1 MKLLRPSKIDMEEVG
16 GSILPEPIMPCI
28 VQSGSLS
35 PLQEL
40 RTAPNQSRC
49 QQGCQ
54 ICLAHQQSLLP
65 QLKDTLIFDANNSTI
80 LVKWNQSSDCCS
92 WAGISCEVG
101 RVTGLDLSH
110 EPITGGINDNSCL
123 WNLIY
128 LKTLD
133 LPFIPSRANL
143 SYLNLS
149 SSFSGQIPKEISLLK
164 KLRILDLSDSSN
176 LRISNLR
183 MLVQNLT
190 ELEELYLDYVYI
202 SAPGYEWGQALSS
215 SLPNLRVLIMAHC
228 GLGSPIHRS
237 LAKLQHLSVIV
248 LSYNKLSSPVPTL
261 RIPNISDNGLLEGS
275 LPEFPTNS
283 DLQFLDIRFTN
294 FSGPLPKSIAT
305 LTQLVHLDSSHNQFV
320 GPISSA
326 HLESLLNLVSI
337 NLSNNAFNGNI
348 LSSLFTLPLL
358 EGIDLSNNQFSSQIL
373 EFPNAPS
380 SMLESIDL
388 SSNKLQSPISIFNQ
402 LHGKIPILSP
412 YVYYVDLSSNSFTSS
427 VPSEIGKNHR
437 NTFYFSLSN
446 NSLTGIIPDSI
457 CEAINLQL
465 LDPSNNKLTGIIP
478 TCMLAK
484 SVTIEVNR
492 HNNKLSGPIL
502 DLFPVGCGL
511 RTLDLS
517 GNFLTKSNPKSLANC
532 RQLEDLDLGNNQML
546 DTFPIFLKNISSLR
560 VLSLRSHKF
569 YGQVTCTDS
578 IGDWPMIEIVDI
590 ASNNFSGELPGKCLT
605 KWHTMMTVGGRIDSS
620 PLPGLIG
627 TEHDYQ
633 VAAAIIN
640 KGVETKMIP
649 SSFGNIRQIESLD
662 LSRNHLNCTIPAS
675 LSNLN
680 FLGFLNLSYNQ
691 LHGRIPTGNQIQI
704 FSTDRFQGNQ
714 GLCGLPVT
722 LNCPGDAAAPDISPE
737 TPKANRSISGNNDI
751 EWNLISAEI
760 GFIVGFGTVIGP
772 LVFRKRWWK
781 RYFDRVEDIAFSI
794 LPQKFLRNGCHG
806 RWEQEEESVLV
817 AKDQLRWMSGG
828 D

>member
-1 MKLLRPSKIDMEEVG
+1 MF
-16 GSILPEPIMPCI
+16 
-28 VQSGSLS
+28 Q
-35 PLQEL
+35 
-40 RTAPNQSRC
+40 
-49 QQGCQ
+49 
-54 ICLAHQQSLLP
+54 
-65 QLKDTLIFDANNSTI
+65 
-80 LVKWNQSSDCCS
+80 
-92 WAGISCEVG
+92 
-101 RVTGLDLSH
+101 
-110 EPITGGINDNSCL
+110 
-123 WNLIY
+123 
-128 LKTLD
+128 
-133 LPFIPSRANL
+133 
-143 SYLNLS
+143 
-149 SSFSGQIPKEISLLK
+149 
-164 KLRILDLSDSSN
+164 
-176 LRISNLR
+176 
-183 MLVQNLT
+183 
-190 ELEELYLDYVYI
+190 
-202 SAPGYEWGQALSS
+202 
-215 SLPNLRVLIMAHC
+215 
-228 GLGSPIHRS
+228 
-237 LAKLQHLSVIV
+237 
-248 LSYNKLSSPVPTL
+248 VPTL
-261 RIPNISDNGLLEGS
+261 RILSISDNGLLEGS

-388 SSNKLQSPISIFNQ
+388 SSNKLQSPISIFLIYDLLLEILENFPNLSHQLELNYLDLSANQICGDIPNWIWNVGSFELLNLSHNHLMSIEEPYNISHHNGLDLSFNQ
-402 LHGKIPILSP
+402 LHGKIPILPP

-517 GNFLTKSNPKSLANC
+517 GNFLTKSIPKSLANC

-546 DTFPIFLKNISSLR
+546 DTFPIFPKNISSLR

-578 IGDWPMIEIVDI
+578 IGYWPMIEIVDI

-620 PLPGLIG
+620 PLPGQIG

-649 SSFGNIRQIESLD
+649 LSFGNIRQIESLD

-794 LPQKFLRNGCHG
+794 LPQKFLRKWLSWKMGTRRG
-806 RWEQEEESVLV
+806 VR
-817 AKDQLRWMSGG
+817 AGDQRPT
-828 D
+828 